1 MLPFV
6 VLAVAAVLQV
16 GVLARDQ
23 VLLTHAAREGA
34 RAAAVESDR
43 GAVERAVRAAGPLD
57 PSRLTITMGDRG
69 EPGSRVTVSV
79 RYAVTIRVP
88 LLRRLLGDR
97 TLQAK
102 ATMRVER

>member
-6 VLAVAAVLQV
+6 VLAVAVVLQI

-23 VLLTHAAREGA
+23 VLVTHAAREGA

-43 GAVERAVRAAGPLD
+43 GAIERAVREAGPLD
-57 PSRLTITMGDRG
+57 PSRLTIAVSDRG
-69 EPGSRVTVSV
+69 EPGSRVTVTV
-79 RYAVTIRVP
+79 RYAATIRVP
-88 LLRRLLGDR
+88 LLHRVLGGR
-97 TLQAK
+97 TLHGR